1 MAFGFFK
8 KPQKADLILYNG
20 AVITMNPEC
29 PNVSAIACKD
39 GKIIATGDI
48 ENMEELKSIDTL
60 TVDLENKYVLPGLID
75 IFSQPVTAVFKEKF
89 LDLSGVSDMD
99 TLLKKLGD
107 WVSTHTEDEI
117 IFGFGYSEKAAE
129 LNDENEKTITELL
142 DSCCIDKPVILL
154 CQSSVSCIL
163 NSCGENIVK
172 ETAEEEMVEYVTVP
186 YVLNLFVPFDFEEIE
201 KAVRKQLSDNIS
213 LGITAS
219 LSTGAADYFES
230 LYQDSL
236 ISLYNENQLYQRFF
250 GSYMINRPL
259 IPAAV
264 VHKLMMRKTMCNEI
278 NSMINAAT
286 LYISL
291 NQSANPISFSSDA
304 LISIVSEA
312 ADKGFSIYITAAET
326 KDIDIAGKA
335 LEYIRSKGYKNIF
348 VIQSSATLDGSDM
361 IHAESAYYLPPGED
375 FFHMNIAD
383 FIETVT
389 ATAAEIIK
397 ASDSIGSIEK
407 GKFADFAI
415 FDKDPL
421 MMTPEELW
429 LYPSQITVFNGK
441 LFNIT
446 PEV

>member
-8 KPQKADLILYNG
+8 KSQKADLIIYNG
-20 AVITMNPEC
+20 VIRTVNPER
-29 PNVSAIACKD
+29 PNVSAVACKD
-39 GKIIATGDI
+39 GRIIATGDI
-48 ENMEELKSIDTL
+48 ENMEELKGSDTL
-60 TVDLENKYVLPGLID
+60 TVDLEGKYVLPGLID
-75 IFSQPVTAVFKEKF
+75 IFSQPVIPVFKEKF
-89 LDLSGVSDMD
+89 LDLSGISDID

-107 WVSTHTEDEI
+107 WALTHTEDEL

-129 LNDENEKTITELL
+129 LSDESEKTITELL

-154 CQSSVSCIL
+154 CQSSISCVL
-163 NSCGENIVK
+163 NSCAANIVK

-201 KAVRKQLSDNIS
+201 KAVEQQLSDNIS
-213 LGITAS
+213 LGITATFN
-219 LSTGAADYFES
+219 TGAADYFES

-236 ISLYNENQLYQRFF
+236 ISLYNEDILHQRFF

-278 NSMINAAT
+278 NGMINADT
-286 LYISL
+286 LYIYL
-291 NQSANPISFSSDA
+291 NQSVNPIEFSSDA

-312 ADKGFSIYITAAET
+312 ADKGFSIYITAAED
-326 KDIDIAGKA
+326 KDIDIAGAA

-348 VIQSSATLDGSDM
+348 VIQSSSTLDSSEM
-361 IHAESAYYLPPGED
+361 IHAESAYYLPPRED
-375 FFHMNIAD
+375 FFNMDITE

-389 ATAAEIIK
+389 VTAADIVR

-407 GKFADFAI
+407 DKCADFAI

-421 MMTPEELW
+421 AMTPEDFW
-429 LYPSQITVFNGK
+429 HCPAQITVFNGK